1 MYIIL
6 MLSPQKKGNKETK
19 TKEKRVKR
27 KKRGEKSRTKEKCDA
42 FLFFFLPKRR
52 GGPHSEDFS
61 LNIAKG
67 STYKQELTKN
77 IKSNTKR

>member
-1 MYIIL
+1 

-42 FLFFFLPKRR
+42 FLFFFFTEKTG